1 MGMFNDLKNISTQ
14 EREPVSPAP
23 KKKGPEQPV
32 KAPSTGTAPR
42 PSAKAIQKESIT
54 ASKQASTGPSTLANQ
69 QDAQIEAVRKPVKRI
84 GKEVTFVRLTLEEKS
99 QLGDIIYTYKRQG
112 TKTTENEIARIGLSL
127 LIADYQANGEA
138 SVLAQVIAALN
149 A

>member
-23 KKKGPEQPV
+23 KKKESEQPI
-32 KAPSTGTAPR
+32 KAPSTHTAPR
-42 PSAKAIQKESIT
+42 PSAKATKKESNT
-54 ASKQASTGPSTLANQ
+54 ASKKASTHASTLANQ
-69 QDAQIEAVRKPVKRI
+69 HDNQIEAIRKTVKRI
-84 GKEVTFVRLTLEEKS
+84 GKEVTFVRLTPEEKS